1 MAILVTGGSGYIGSV
16 TVEMLRAQG
25 EQVVILDDLFRG
37 HAATIPDDVP
47 LHQGKV
53 GDRTLVRH
61 ILATHD
67 IDACIHFAALTYV
80 GESVDDPL
88 HYYENNANQSLALL
102 QELVTGGV
110 RQIVFSSTAATYG
123 EPQYTPLD
131 EAHPQHPENPYGWGK
146 LLVERALS
154 ASESAYGLRFVAL
167 RYFNASGA
175 TPECGEDHE
184 PESHLVPNVL
194 FAALG
199 KREYLSVFGDQYP
212 TPDGT
217 PVRDYVHVADLGRA
231 HALALAYLRNGGE
244 GLYVNLGSGRGYSV
258 LEVIETARR
267 ITGKPI
273 EARIE
278 APRAG
283 DPSFL
288 VASADKAR
296 AILGWQPQFDD
307 LEGIVASAWDWH
319 SRHPHG
325 YGDQ

>member
-1 MAILVTGGSGYIGSV
+1 MTC
-16 TVEMLRAQG
+16 
-25 EQVVILDDLFRG
+25 
-37 HAATIPDDVP
+37 H

-53 GDRTLVRH
+53 GDRTLVHH

-175 TPECGEDHE
+175 TPERGEDHE

>member
-16 TVEMLRAQG
+16 TVEMLKAQG
-25 EQVVILDDLFRG
+25 EEVVILDDLFRG
-37 HAATIPDDVP
+37 HAATVPHDVT

-53 GDRTLVRH
+53 GDRMLVRH
-61 ILATHD
+61 ILESHHM
-67 IDACIHFAALTYV
+67 DACMPCAALTYV

-88 HYYENNANQSLALL
+88 HYYENNTSQSLALL
-102 QELVTGGV
+102 QELVGGGV

-131 EAHPQHPENPYGWGK
+131 EAHPQHPENPYGRGK
-146 LLVERALS
+146 LLVERAL
-154 ASESAYGLRFVAL
+154 AAAETAYGLRFVAL

-175 TPECGEDHE
+175 TPDRGEDHQ

-231 HALALAYLRNGGE
+231 HALALSYLRNGGA
-244 GLYVNLGSGRGYSV
+244 GLCVNLGSGQGYSV

-267 ITGKPI
+267 ITGKSI

-296 AILGWQPQFDD
+296 KILGWQPQYDD

-319 SRHPHG
+319 TRYPQG
-325 YGDQ
+325 YGN